1 LGLNDLFG
9 YIAAYLDDALI
20 IWFPRARNTQ
30 DVFTRRNGGQ
40 DYATRTANTS
50 VALIVHVNLRA

>member
-20 IWFPRARNTQ
+20 IWFPRARDTQ
-30 DVFTRRNGGQ
+30 DVFAGRNGGQ
-40 DYATRTANTS
+40 DYATRTSNTS
-50 VALIVHVNLRA
+50 VAFIINVNLRA